1 MRGSDPPAGGVPRGN
16 LTPSYQGVSCCM
28 HPALAVPL
36 RPTDGFLGVH
46 WFHSFVLAPVSSPRR
61 VFRVAVSKSRCPD
74 RSYPGRALPSLP
86 RGPAAQVAIQA
97 GAALWAPLGS
107 AGRTGAAFGVLVLQR
122 PLFLGW
128 LRLWSQPRPSRS
140 PPHDPVL
147 RPPSRLRALWVAGR
161 LVYRRRRE
169 ERSLSPSGSAVSL
182 GAPGP

>member
-1 MRGSDPPAGGVPRGN
+1 MVSFLHPTPPHPHRFSLISPFLRLCPPSAPEARAGLRGLGGEA
-16 LTPSYQGVSCCM
+16 
-28 HPALAVPL
+28 ALEP
-36 RPTDGFLGVH
+36 
-46 WFHSFVLAPVSSPRR
+46 SPRR